1 MSEARIQRRIE
12 ERIVVAVDASPHSLA
27 ALRAAAQFA
36 ALIQVELYA
45 LFVED
50 SDLLRVSTL
59 PFWQEI
65 GSFSATARQLDRQS
79 IERTLRAR
87 ANKVQQVLAQLADQM
102 QVQWSF
108 QVMRGGVTDEL
119 LTAAE
124 NAMLFSMGR
133 ASRVSNR
140 ALGSTTA
147 FIIKQSARPVLI
159 LDDKGQ
165 IRHPLTLLYTGTE
178 SAERA
183 FQLAIRLAHRD
194 HNDLHILLWVHEA
207 QTNAAKESLSKRLTE
222 QNIRPHFTWVENF
235 TSPQL
240 AVRRFRYDTLIL
252 PVEQLDLLAEL
263 KGPMLL
269 VP

>member
-1 MSEARIQRRIE
+1 MSE

-36 ALIQVELYA
+36 ATIQAELYA

-50 SDLLRVSTL
+50 SDLLSVCNL

-65 GSFSATARQLDRQS
+65 GSFSATARQLDRQAV
-79 IERTLRAR
+79 ERLLRAR
-87 ANKVQQVLAQLADQM
+87 AGKVQQALAQLADQM

-108 QVMRGGVTDEL
+108 QVTRGGVTNEL
-119 LTAAE
+119 LAAAQ
-124 NAMLFSMGR
+124 NAMLLSIGR

-140 ALGSTTA
+140 SLGSTTQL
-147 FIIKQSARPVLI
+147 IIKRSGRPVLI

-194 HNDLHILLWVHEA
+194 HNELHILLWLDRA
-207 QTNAAKESLSKRLTE
+207 QVDQAKASLAQRLAARQIEL
-222 QNIRPHFTWVENF
+222 HFTTLDTF
-235 TSPQL
+235 ATPQ
-240 AVRRFRYDTLIL
+240 AVIRKFRMDTLIL
-252 PVEQLDLLAEL
+252 PIEQADLLTAL
-263 KGPMLL
+263 KGPVLL

>member
-1 MSEARIQRRIE
+1 MNE

-36 ALIQVELYA
+36 ATIQAELYA

-50 SDLLRVSTL
+50 SDLLSVSNL

-65 GSFSATARQLDRQS
+65 GSFSATARQLDRQTV
-79 IERTLRAR
+79 ERLLRAR
-87 ANKVQQVLAQLADQM
+87 ASKVQAALAQLADQM

-108 QVMRGGVTDEL
+108 QVTRGGVTNEL
-119 LTAAE
+119 LAAAE
-124 NAMLFSMGR
+124 NAMLFSIGR

-140 ALGSTTA
+140 RLGSTTELV
-147 FIIKQSARPVLI
+147 IKRSGRPVLI

-183 FQLAIRLAHRD
+183 FQLAIRLAQRD
-194 HNDLHILLWVHEA
+194 HDELHILLWMDATQVEEA
-207 QTNAAKESLSKRLTE
+207 KASLAQRLAE
-222 QNIRPHFTWVENF
+222 QNIRPHFTTLENF
-235 TSPQL
+235 VTPQS
-240 AVRRFRYDTLIL
+240 AIRRFRMDTLIL
-252 PVEQLDLLAEL
+252 PVEQVDLLGAL
-263 KGPMLL
+263 KGPVLL